1 MAEFT
6 SLIQPDSTCS
16 VLGGGL
22 ELARKEFWTPP
33 AAVRLQRHFQTP
45 RLGLRLNALS
55 SRVYLCAFWEGNL
68 REDNEKNECADA
80 VWQAKRIRIKAFM
93 YFLYSKSDIFATKP

>member
-16 VLGGGL
+16 VLGGCL
-22 ELARKEFWTPP
+22 EVARKEFWTPP
-33 AAVRLQRHFQTP
+33 AAARLQRHFQTP
-45 RLGLRLNALS
+45 RLALRVNALS
-55 SRVYLCAFWEGNL
+55 SRVYLCAFREGNL

-80 VWQAKRIRIKAFM
+80 GLASENNTYKGVYVFFISQK
-93 YFLYSKSDIFATKP
+93 